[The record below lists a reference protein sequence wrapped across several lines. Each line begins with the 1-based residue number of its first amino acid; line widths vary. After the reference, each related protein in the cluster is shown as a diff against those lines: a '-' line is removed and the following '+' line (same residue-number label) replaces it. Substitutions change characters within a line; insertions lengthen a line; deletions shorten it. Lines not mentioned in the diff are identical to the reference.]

1 VVEGFADDVEDE
13 VAACFEAGSRTAGG
27 GGAAVSGVTEERALA
42 GFENL
47 LSVARE
53 SAQGLKF

>member
-13 VAACFEAGSRTAGG
+13 VAACFEAGSRMAGS
-27 GGAAVSGVTEERALA
+27 GGAAVSGVTEERALG

-53 SAQGLKF
+53 SA